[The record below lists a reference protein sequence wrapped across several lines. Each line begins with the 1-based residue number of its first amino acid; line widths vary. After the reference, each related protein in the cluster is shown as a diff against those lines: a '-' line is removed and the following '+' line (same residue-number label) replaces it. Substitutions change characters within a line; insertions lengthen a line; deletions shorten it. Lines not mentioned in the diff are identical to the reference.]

1 MRLDDDLL
9 HRAKERAAQTG
20 RTLTALIEDGLR
32 TVLARSAEPGR
43 GRRPRP
49 RPQLPVSGRGGTLPG
64 VDLDRA
70 AELSDLMDGAR

>member
-32 TVLARSAEPGR
+32 TVLARSAEA
-43 GRRPRP
+43 GRRRSP

-64 VDLDRA
+64 VDLDRPA
-70 AELSDLMDGAR
+70 DLSDRMDGAR

>member
-9 HRAKERAAQTG
+9 RHAKERAAQTG

-32 TVLARSAEPGR
+32 TVLARSAEPG
-43 GRRPRP
+43 GRRRP

-64 VDLDRA
+64 VDLDRTA
-70 AELSDLMDGAR
+70 DLSDLMDGAR